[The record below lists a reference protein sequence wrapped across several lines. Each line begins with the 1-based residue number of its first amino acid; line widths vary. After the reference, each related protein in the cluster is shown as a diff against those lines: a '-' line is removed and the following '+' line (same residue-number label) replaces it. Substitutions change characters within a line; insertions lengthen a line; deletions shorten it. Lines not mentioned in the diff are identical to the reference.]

1 MIGQEYFDLRSRLG
15 AALFS
20 LKGLVAEAAGQPD
33 HIIILE
39 NLINSLK
46 DPFVF
51 VVAGEVN
58 VGKSTFLNAL
68 FGADFS
74 KTGVM
79 PTTDKICFFKYGA
92 TPRRVPITPTLEE
105 VYVPADFLK
114 DFHIV
119 DTPGTNSIESDH
131 QEITEK
137 FVPVADLVIFVFS
150 AMNPWGASAWSFLE
164 KVHSHWMRHVMFI
177 LQQCDLRAPE
187 EIAAILDYMRQLCRQ
202 RLGTE
207 FPIFPVSAKKAY
219 LARSSGLDR
228 EKLMAE
234 SGFVGLEQHISK
246 SIGGSSVRTHKMAN
260 ALRVAREI
268 LASLRAQSGG
278 RITGREEKC
287 RVLDEIEGALS
298 LQCRRTVDK
307 LSSAVEVTVGYYEKG
322 ADEIMSH
329 VRKQLTRG
337 AVFACLLD
345 EKRRVDEEEKLLL
358 AHLLTAS
365 QERWERAAAIIE
377 DDVGNS
383 ADHLGD
389 VVKEHL
395 KVQLR
400 DDLRPDK
407 GFWEAQRRRFFV
419 RIGDVFHKL
428 LDGLDLQK
436 QLNPALASTRK
447 MAWAQVGISAA
458 SVVAATLCAAT
469 GRWLVAASCMAGGA
483 AIFAVLWNV
492 LERTLRRARH
502 ECAARL
508 EAVGPEM
515 RALLGEQLRDE
526 TRNLYESF
534 STVLQP
540 TRDKLA
546 EQERRQIS
554 QHEQI
559 ENLIGTFAEMEENLR
574 AVPVTPE
581 RL

>member
-15 AALFS
+15 SALYV
-20 LKGLVAEAAGQPD
+20 LKGLVVETAGPAD
-33 HIIILE
+33 HVVILE

-79 PTTDKICFFKYGA
+79 PTTDKICFFKHGPV
-92 TPRRVPITPTLEE
+92 PRRVPITPTLEE

-228 EKLMAE
+228 EKLMEE

-246 SIGGSSVRTHKMAN
+246 SIAGSSVRTHKIAN

-268 LASLRAQSGG
+268 LAGLRTQSGG
-278 RITGREEKC
+278 RITSREEKF
-287 RVLDEIEGALS
+287 RVLEEIEGALS
-298 LQCRRTVDK
+298 MQCRRTVDK

-322 ADEIMSH
+322 AVELMSH
-329 VRKQLTRG
+329 VRRQLTRG
-337 AVFACLLD
+337 STFANLLD
-345 EKRRVDEEEKLLL
+345 EKRRIDEEEKSLL
-358 AHLLTAS
+358 AQLLTAS

-377 DDVGNS
+377 DDVGN
-383 ADHLGD
+383 AAEHLGE

-400 DDLRPDK
+400 EELRPDK
-407 GFWEAQRRRFFV
+407 GFWEAQRRRFLV
-419 RIGDVFHKL
+419 RISDVFHKL

-436 QLNPALASTRK
+436 QMAPALVSSRRLA
-447 MAWAQVGISAA
+447 MVQVGIAGVSVIAA
-458 SVVAATLCAAT
+458 ALCALY
-469 GRWLVAASCMAGGA
+469 GRWLGAVSCIAVGGLL
-483 AIFAVLWNV
+483 FAVGWNV
-492 LERTLRRARH
+492 FKKNLISARRG
-502 ECAARL
+502 CATRL

-515 RALLGEQLRDE
+515 RALLGEQLREE
-526 TRNLYESF
+526 TQNLYESF
-534 STVLQP
+534 SGVLQP
-540 TRDKLA
+540 TRDKLT
-546 EQERRQIS
+546 EQGRRQIS

-559 ENLIGTFAEMEENLR
+559 ENLIRTFAELEEELR
-574 AVPVTPE
+574 AVPVTRE
-581 RL
+581 

>member
-1 MIGQEYFDLRSRLG
+1 MIGQDYFDLRSRLG
-15 AALFS
+15 AALYV
-20 LKGLVAEAAGQPD
+20 LKGLVAETAGNAD
-33 HIIILE
+33 HGVILE

-79 PTTDKICFFKYGA
+79 PTTDKICFFKYGS

-246 SIGGSSVRTHKMAN
+246 SISGSSARTHKIAN

-268 LASLRAQSGG
+268 LGSLRAQSGG
-278 RITGREEKC
+278 RITSREEKF
-287 RVLDEIEGALS
+287 RVLEEIESALS
-298 LQCRRTVDK
+298 MQSRRTFDK
-307 LSSAVEVTVGYYEKG
+307 LSSAVEVTIGYYEKG
-322 ADEIMSH
+322 AGELMSH
-329 VRKQLTRG
+329 VRQMLTRG
-337 AVFACLLD
+337 AAFDSLLD

-358 AHLLTAS
+358 NQLLTAS

-377 DDVGNS
+377 DDVGH
-383 ADHLGD
+383 AAGHLSE
-389 VVKEHL
+389 VVKESL

-400 DDLRPDK
+400 EDLQPDK
-407 GFWEAQRRRFFV
+407 GFWEAQRLRFFV

-436 QLNPALASTRK
+436 QMTPALVASRR
-447 MAWAQVGISAA
+447 MAWGQVGAVIVSMIAGLIFA
-458 SVVAATLCAAT
+458 VS
-469 GRWLVAASCMAGGA
+469 GRWLVAASCIAGGVA
-483 AIFAVLWNV
+483 AFAIFWTAS
-492 LERTLRRARH
+492 ERILRRERRA
-502 ECAARL
+502 CADRL
-508 EAVGPEM
+508 EAVGPQM
-515 RALLGEQLRDE
+515 RAMLGEQLREE
-526 TRNLYESF
+526 TQALYESF
-534 STVLQP
+534 SSVLQP

-546 EQERRQIS
+546 EQERRQLS
-554 QHEQI
+554 QHDQI
-559 ENLIGTFAEMEENLR
+559 ENLIRTFAELEEQLR
-574 AVPVTPE
+574 SVPVTRE
-581 RL
+581 

>member
-15 AALFS
+15 AALYV
-20 LKGLVAEAAGQPD
+20 LKGLVVDTAGQAD
-33 HIIILE
+33 HVVILE

-79 PTTDKICFFKYGA
+79 PTTDKICFFKYGS

-137 FVPVADLVIFVFS
+137 FVLVADLVIFVFS

-278 RITGREEKC
+278 RITGREEKS
-287 RVLDEIEGALS
+287 RVLDEIEGTLS
-298 LQCRRTVDK
+298 MQCRRTVDK

-322 ADEIMSH
+322 ANELMSH
-329 VRKQLTRG
+329 VRRQLTRG
-337 AVFACLLD
+337 AAFASLLD
-345 EKRRVDEEEKLLL
+345 EKRRVDDEEKSLL
-358 AHLLTAS
+358 AQLLTAS

-400 DDLRPDK
+400 EELRPDK
-407 GFWEAQRRRFFV
+407 SFWEAQRRRFLV
-419 RIGDVFHKL
+419 RISDVFHKL

-436 QLNPALASTRK
+436 QMAPALVSSQR
-447 MAWAQVGISAA
+447 MAMGQVGVAVVSVFAA
-458 SVVAATLCAAT
+458 AVCFLY
-469 GRWLVAASCMAGGA
+469 GRWLAAASCIAGGA
-483 AIFAVLWNV
+483 VLFALGWNALKNILV
-492 LERTLRRARH
+492 RARRG
-502 ECAARL
+502 CSARL
-508 EAVGPEM
+508 ETVGPEM
-515 RALLGEQLRDE
+515 RALLGEQLRE
-526 TRNLYESF
+526 EIKNLYESF
-534 STVLQP
+534 SGVLQP

-546 EQERRQIS
+546 EHARRQIS

-559 ENLIGTFAEMEENLR
+559 ENLVRTFAELEEQLR
-574 AVPVTPE
+574 AVPVSRE
-581 RL
+581 

>member
-1 MIGQEYFDLRSRLG
+1 MIGQDYFDLRSRLG
-15 AALFS
+15 SALFS
-20 LKGLVAEAAGQPD
+20 LKGLVAESAGNAD
-33 HIIILE
+33 HTIILE

-187 EIAAILDYMRQLCRQ
+187 EISAILDYMRQLCRQ

-234 SGFVGLEQHISK
+234 SGFGGLEQHISK
-246 SIGGSSVRTHKMAN
+246 SIAGSSARTHKIAN
-260 ALRVAREI
+260 ALRIAREI
-268 LASLRAQSGG
+268 LGSLSAQSGG
-278 RITGREEKC
+278 RITSREEKL
-287 RVLDEIEGALS
+287 RVLEEIEGMLS
-298 LQCRRTVDK
+298 MQCRRTADK

-322 ADEIMSH
+322 ADELMAH
-329 VRKQLTRG
+329 VRGLLTSR
-337 AVFACLLD
+337 AAFANLFD
-345 EKRRVDEEEKLLL
+345 EKRRIDEQEKLLL
-358 AHLLTAS
+358 KQLLTAS

-377 DDVGNS
+377 DDVGHA
-383 ADHLGD
+383 ADHLGE
-389 VVKEHL
+389 VVKENL

-400 DDLRPDK
+400 DDLRPDQ

-428 LDGLDLQK
+428 LDRLDLQK
-436 QLNPALASTRK
+436 QVAPVLTASRR
-447 MAWAQVGISAA
+447 MAWGQIWTVIVSMAA
-458 SVVAATLCAAT
+458 AVICSVY
-469 GRWLVAASCMAGGA
+469 GRWLAAASCIASGA
-483 AIFAVLWNV
+483 ALFGLLRNV
-492 LERTLRRARH
+492 SAKMLRHARH
-502 ECAARL
+502 ECAERL
-508 EAVGPEM
+508 ACIGPEM
-515 RALLGEQLRDE
+515 RALLSEQLREE

-534 STVLQP
+534 SGVLQP

-546 EQERRQIS
+546 EQERRQIF

-559 ENLIGTFAEMEENLR
+559 ENLIRTFAVLDEALR
-574 AVPVTPE
+574 AVPIT
-581 RL
+581 R

>member
-15 AALFS
+15 AALYV
-20 LKGLVAEAAGQPD
+20 LKGLVVETAGQAD
-33 HIIILE
+33 HVVILE

-79 PTTDKICFFKYGA
+79 PTTDKICFFKHGP

-228 EKLMAE
+228 EKLMEE

-246 SIGGSSVRTHKMAN
+246 SIAGSSVRTHKIAN
-260 ALRVAREI
+260 ALRIAREI
-268 LASLRAQSGG
+268 LGSLRTQSGG
-278 RITGREEKC
+278 RITSREDKFRALE
-287 RVLDEIEGALS
+287 EIEGTLS
-298 LQCRRTVDK
+298 MQCQRTVEK

-322 ADEIMSH
+322 ADELMSH
-329 VRKQLTRG
+329 VRRQLTCG
-337 AVFACLLD
+337 ASFASLLD
-345 EKRRVDEEEKLLL
+345 EKRRIEEEQKALL
-358 AHLLTAS
+358 AQLLTAS

-377 DDVGNS
+377 DDVGN
-383 ADHLGD
+383 AAEHLGE
-389 VVKEHL
+389 VVKENL

-400 DDLRPDK
+400 DELRPDK
-407 GFWEAQRRRFFV
+407 SFWEAQRRRFFV

-436 QLNPALASTRK
+436 QLAPALVSSRR
-447 MAWAQVGISAA
+447 MAMGQVSVAVVSVIAA
-458 SVVAATLCAAT
+458 AVCAIMSHWVA
-469 GRWLVAASCMAGGA
+469 AASCIVGGA
-483 AIFAVLWNV
+483 VLFAVGWNV
-492 LERTLRRARH
+492 LKNILKRGRD
-502 ECAARL
+502 ECSDRL
-508 EAVGPEM
+508 ASVGPEM
-515 RALLGEQLRDE
+515 RALLGEQLREE

-534 STVLQP
+534 SGVLQP

-559 ENLIGTFAEMEENLR
+559 ENLVRTFAELDEALR
-574 AVPVTPE
+574 AVPSSRE
-581 RL
+581 